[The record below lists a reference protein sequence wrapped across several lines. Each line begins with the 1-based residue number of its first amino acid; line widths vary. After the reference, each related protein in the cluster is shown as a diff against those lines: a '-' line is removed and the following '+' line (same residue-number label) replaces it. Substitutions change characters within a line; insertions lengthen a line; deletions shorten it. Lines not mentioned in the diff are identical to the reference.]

1 MSRAPLLLR
10 DCGGLKSLLDRE
22 ASELRYHRIEVEHAL
37 RLANLKQEETQQIL
51 VNGFEANLSR
61 LEDISYQLDEL
72 KEVVVDGFSA
82 LEGGIYQLHLDNL
95 GTQAILNDILSCI
108 LDKDA
113 FKRELEARK
122 RREEERLHVL
132 ETSGQYQDAM
142 RLTQRALIENDQGKA
157 GAMLDEAIMLF
168 ERACKHKRF
177 SLQSHFQLGYLYQIH
192 RGNLEVATTH
202 YCESLGEPYSSHNV
216 RVVRHLAHLDYCQEH
231 YNKAL
236 ERMADFVKHM
246 KDIDAFAADL
256 AKAHKQ
262 PWPVCMDALEQAF
275 QTHAY
280 LLKRCTIL
288 DSILTLFR
296 NERRFTATENFKES
310 YSDIIAQLQEI
321 KPDLKVLFDGARYA
335 ARTGNNTI
343 AKDWLEQMHHRLSSL
358 NSRRVMLLEAM
369 ACEDFD
375 NA

>member
-1 MSRAPLLLR
+1 MLR

-22 ASELRYHRIEVEHAL
+22 ASKLRYHRIEVEHAL
-37 RLANLKQEETQQIL
+37 RLANLKQEETQRIL

-61 LEDISYQLDEL
+61 LEYISYQLDDL
-72 KEVVVDGFSA
+72 RDTIGDGFSV
-82 LEGGIYQLHLDNL
+82 LQGGIYQLHLDNL
-95 GTQAILNDILSCI
+95 GTQSILNDILSCM

-113 FKRELEARK
+113 FKRELEVRR

-132 ETSGQYQDAM
+132 EASGQYHDAM
-142 RLTQRALIENDQGKA
+142 KLTQRALIEKDQGKA
-157 GAMLDEAIMLF
+157 GAMLDEAMILF
-168 ERACKHKRF
+168 ERACIRQEF
-177 SLQSHFQLGYLYQIH
+177 SLEAHFQLGYLNQIH
-192 RGNLEVATTH
+192 KGNIEAAQTH
-202 YCESLGEPYSSHNV
+202 YCKSLGEPYSSHNV
-216 RVVRHLAHLDYCQEH
+216 RVVRHLAHLDYCQDH

-236 ERMADFVKHM
+236 ELMADLIKHM

-256 AKAHKQ
+256 TKVHKQ
-262 PWPVCMDALEQAF
+262 PWPVCMDDLEQAL
-275 QTHAY
+275 QTHAT
-280 LLKRCTIL
+280 LLKRCTKL
-288 DSILTLFR
+288 DFICTLFH

-310 YSDIIAQLQEI
+310 YSDIMLQLQEI

-335 ARTGNNTI
+335 ARMGNNKI

-358 NSRRVMLLEAM
+358 NSKRVMLLEAM